1 MLFENFFH
9 SANALNVPS
18 GPGTIATI
26 KDLEAT
32 GAKWCALSW
41 SYVGRTGDAGTKEH
55 EAYKLFFFFSPLY
68 KLFFLGVY
76 AFFFSDTEEHKA
88 YPQMEDEKEKKMC
101 FSMAYMSAFLSALRC
116 AVYLLLLV
124 QKHTYCF
131 TRRKCASLW
140 PTCRRF

>member
-1 MLFENFFH
+1 VLFENFFH

-41 SYVGRTGDAGTKEH
+41 SYVGRTGDAG
-55 EAYKLFFFFSPLY
+55 
-68 KLFFLGVY
+68 
-76 AFFFSDTEEHKA
+76 TEEHKA